1 MRELRCRDVG
11 FDCRHVMQGAN
22 DDEVLAQ
29 AREHA
34 RDEHEIEQM
43 DSETEQKV
51 RSLIHDA

>member
-11 FDCRHVMQGAN
+11 FDCQHVMQGSS
-22 DDEVLAQ
+22 DEEVLDQ

-34 RDEHEIEQM
+34 RAEHGIEQM
-43 DSETEQKV
+43 DGETEQKV